1 MSSAPVSV
9 DSVDPAPADGAGRG
23 RSDVSSAPSPVSLLA
38 SRVKALV
45 RDGED
50 SGARDAFSELV
61 GLEQRRA
68 SRLAYYYLRDA
79 GDADE
84 AVQDAFVKA
93 YVHIDRYQ
101 DERPFEVWFTRI
113 LVNGC
118 LDRRKARARRQ
129 RWLLPLGDRDLETPP
144 AADRSEAP
152 PNPEQSLLNRE
163 RSRQVSSAI
172 DRLPDRQRTV
182 LLLYH
187 HEERSTREV
196 AEVTG
201 LSEATVRVHL
211 HRALRRLRTIL
222 EGHRET
228 R

>member
-1 MSSAPVSV
+1 MSSAPVSIDPV
-9 DSVDPAPADGAGRG
+9 GPGPADDSVRAPL
-23 RSDVSSAPSPVSLLA
+23 SPVSLLA
-38 SRVKALV
+38 ARVKSLTALG
-45 RDGED
+45 DEA
-50 SGARDAFSELV
+50 GARDAFSELV
-61 GLEQRRA
+61 PFEQRRA

-79 GDADE
+79 ADADE

-93 YVHIDRYQ
+93 FVHIDRYEP
-101 DERPFEVWFTRI
+101 DRPFETWFSRI

-118 LDRRKARARRQ
+118 LDRRKARQRRQ
-129 RWLLPLGDRDLETPP
+129 RWMLPLGDRDLEAPQVPSRNGGP
-144 AADRSEAP
+144 AD
-152 PNPEQSLLNRE
+152 PEDSLIRRE
-163 RSRQVSSAI
+163 RAGRISAAI
-172 DRLPDRQRTV
+172 DRLPERQRAV

-187 HEERSTREV
+187 HEERTAREV

-211 HRALRRLRTIL
+211 HRALRKLRGIL